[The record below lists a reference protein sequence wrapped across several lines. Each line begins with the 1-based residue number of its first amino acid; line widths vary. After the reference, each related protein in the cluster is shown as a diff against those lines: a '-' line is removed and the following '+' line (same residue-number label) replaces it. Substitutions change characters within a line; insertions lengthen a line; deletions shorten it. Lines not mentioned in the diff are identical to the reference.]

1 METLNGVT
9 AMITIESAIEYV
21 NKTFAESF
29 DNILSCTI
37 DSDGVAVVTVKSGDW
52 IGTADVWYEP
62 GFGIYGE
69 L

>member
-1 METLNGVT
+1 ML
-9 AMITIESAIEYV
+9 TIESATDYV
-21 NKTFAESF
+21 KKTFAESF

-37 DSDGVAVVTVKSGDW
+37 DSNGVAFVTVESGDW
-52 IGTADVWYEP
+52 IGTAEVWHEP